1 MYQYINLDYI
11 DLMTDGDDEMKV
23 TMLEMLLEEMP
34 AELEL
39 MKNHLA
45 NAEWEDLFK
54 AAHKMKSTLS
64 FIGNDAMTQA
74 NIAIEHAAKHE
85 KNIDGIP
92 ANLAVLDK
100 TYLKAINEIQLAIQA
115 ANN

>member
-34 AELEL
+34 AELEI
-39 MKNHLA
+39 MKNHLK

-64 FIGNDAMTQA
+64 FIGNDAMTEA
-74 NIAIEHAAKHE
+74 NVAIEHAAKHE
-85 KNIDGIP
+85 ENLDSIP
-92 ANLAVLDK
+92 GHLATVDE
-100 TYLKAINEIQLAIQA
+100 TYLKAINEIQSAIRA